1 MAKAEITLTTKKP
14 EPPKADF
21 AFYIDFKKD
30 AGSASRVFA
39 ATHDFIKACERL
51 DKELLQAIDSSIE
64 TVMVLEDIEAGSI
77 KTWFRNVLV
86 AADDQALKDMDWK
99 PAIGKYLVR
108 AKYAVL
114 RWVDNED
121 GAKDLVTLGREI
133 KKIAAETDVKHMP
146 DYNAPT
152 PDALIHAVKDFQTV
166 KGHFIEGDR
175 AQVLT
180 QDDSFEMNL
189 SVRMDI
195 DDLEA
200 MAIRETIA
208 FPPAPMILAVKKP
221 DYLGDSKWDMRHGRR
236 NISVKIEDSEWV
248 KKFQSRAVD
257 VRPGDSLKCDV
268 KIEHMYGHDNELIT
282 ERYTITRV
290 TEVLNNNFSTQQQP
304 LFKGNGNDNP

>member
-180 QDDSFEMNL
+180 
-189 SVRMDI
+189 
-195 DDLEA
+195 
-200 MAIRETIA
+200 
-208 FPPAPMILAVKKP
+208 
-221 DYLGDSKWDMRHGRR
+221 
-236 NISVKIEDSEWV
+236 
-248 KKFQSRAVD
+248 
-257 VRPGDSLKCDV
+257 
-268 KIEHMYGHDNELIT
+268 
-282 ERYTITRV
+282 
-290 TEVLNNNFSTQQQP
+290 
-304 LFKGNGNDNP
+304 